1 MNYLIIQNFFDSIL
15 SLVLQHRV
23 ILGIIWFFLVG
34 FFLWKLSKKDN
45 DFVLKDFFKKN
56 NYFLLTKDIANK

>member
-1 MNYLIIQNFFDSIL
+1 MNYLIVQSFFDSIL

-23 ILGIIWFFLVG
+23 LLGLIWLFLMG

-45 DFVLKDFFKKN
+45 DFVLKDFFKK
-56 NYFLLTKDIANK
+56 K